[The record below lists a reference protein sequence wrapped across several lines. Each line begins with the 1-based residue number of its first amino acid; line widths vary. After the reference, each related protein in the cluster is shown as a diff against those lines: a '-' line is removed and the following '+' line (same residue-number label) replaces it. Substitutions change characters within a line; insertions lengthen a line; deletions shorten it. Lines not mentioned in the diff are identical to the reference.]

1 MLNYHN
7 LVYNIIITEKGGLFN
22 LKKLGIIL
30 TASALSIG
38 VFSSAASA
46 TNTVEGQPTKVVA
59 QVAATEKVVT
69 KEELLKKFRSAFP
82 GIFDFV
88 NASDFHMSSYNYPED
103 EATRYHLFFNKLQ
116 NGKDI
121 NGSIGFYGEDSEIE
135 SFSYEPIS
143 TPDALFPAKVSKEE
157 AKKVATDFVKKFLKD
172 GNYKLDE
179 DNDDYN
185 YFSKQILTR
194 PISYSFSFNRMND
207 DVAIADQSVNLTVLG
222 NGEIVS
228 FYGSQKTKSPTFE
241 EVKKVKDQKEA
252 LEKIKGNLTAR
263 LQYQVN
269 TNYETGKNDV
279 KLVYVPDVLSM
290 NAVTGEWFNGK
301 EFLAEQPTKKE
312 YVKVTKTALPTKENG
327 ITKEEAKKAAEKLLQ
342 VKSNK
347 IKLSIQSVEEVK
359 NSYGQEIFSI
369 HYMYNYGNSGSGATL
384 EFDKKTGELLQYHN
398 TQNSLL
404 FEIDDTKEDVAIS
417 EKEAIAQAVKYLKEM
432 VPSYLHEYAMPLEE
446 GYTNETTENYYLTF
460 PRIVNGVMVSGDQ
473 ISVNIHKDGSLDSLN
488 VIRPQIDKWPALDKI
503 ISVKEAEDILS
514 KTLSLKMSYMKENQ
528 KKENK
533 HYNLIYSPF
542 FNENAF
548 NVLEANS
555 GKWINQYN
563 MEVTPEVSHPTAAE
577 ELNYLIKAKVLTV
590 NDPKTF
596 NGDAAVSRGEA
607 IKIMMNSLTYIYET
621 SNYIESDSMKQS
633 FTNVDPKHV
642 SYQAIE
648 RAVEAGILKT
658 DQKIFDINSP
668 VTKEELA
675 VWYIRALGLEQA
687 AKQNNI
693 FKNEFTDSKK
703 VKVENTGYVVLA
715 HSLGLMKAE
724 KNQFNPTKEVTYADL
739 AVSSIRLAYEIANKG
754 RDFRYYY

>member
-1 MLNYHN
+1 M
-7 LVYNIIITEKGGLFN
+7 
-22 LKKLGIIL
+22 KKLGIIL

-46 TNTVEGQPTKVVA
+46 ASTVEGQPAKVVA
-59 QVAATEKVVT
+59 QMDATEKVVT
-69 KEELLKKFRSAFP
+69 KEDLLKKFHSAFP

-88 NASDFHMSSYNYPED
+88 NASNFHMSSHNYPED
-103 EATRYHLFFNKLQ
+103 EMTRYHLYFSKLQ

-121 NGSIGFYGEDSEIE
+121 SGSIGFYGENYEIE
-135 SFSYEPIS
+135 SFNYEPVS
-143 TPDALFPAKVSKEE
+143 TPDALFPAKFSKEE
-157 AKKVATDFVKKFLKD
+157 AKKVAADFVKKYLKV

-179 DNDDYN
+179 DFNDHYN
-185 YFSKQILTR
+185 YYSKQILTR
-194 PISYSFSFNRMND
+194 PISYSFSFNRMKD
-207 DVAIADQSVNLTVLG
+207 DVAIADQSVNVTVLG

-228 FYGSQKTKSPTFE
+228 FYGSQITKSPTFE
-241 EVKKVKDQKEA
+241 DVKKVKDQKEA
-252 LEKIKGNLTAR
+252 LEKIKGNLTAK

-269 TNYETGKNDV
+269 TNYETGENDV

-290 NAVTGEWFNGK
+290 NAITGEWFTGK

-312 YVKVTKTALPTKENG
+312 YVKVTETALPSKQNG

-347 IKLSIQSVEEVK
+347 IKLSIQSVEEVT
-359 NSYGQEIFSI
+359 NSYGQEIFSV
-369 HYMYNYGNSGSGATL
+369 HYMYNYGNSGSGSTL

-398 TQNSLL
+398 TQNDLL
-404 FEIDDTKEDVAIS
+404 VEMDETKEEVTIS
-417 EKEAIAQAVKYLKEM
+417 KEEAIAQAVKYLKEL
-432 VPSYLHEYAMPLEE
+432 VPSYIHEYAMPLEE
-446 GYTNETTENYYLTF
+446 GYHDETMGNYYITF
-460 PRIVNGVMVSGDQ
+460 PRIVNGVMVMGDQ

-488 VIRPQIDKWPALDKI
+488 VVRPQIDKWPAVEEV
-503 ISVKEAEDILS
+503 ISSKKAEDILS
-514 KTLSLKMSYMKENQ
+514 KALSIKMSYMKENQ

-542 FNENAF
+542 FNKTAF

-590 NDPKTF
+590 DPKTF

-621 SNYIESDSMKQS
+621 SNYRESDSMKQS
-633 FTNVDPKHV
+633 YTNVGPKHA

-658 DQKIFDINSP
+658 EQKTFDVNSP
-668 VTKEELA
+668 ITKEELA

-693 FKNEFTDSKK
+693 FKNDFTDGEKM
-703 VKVENTGYVVLA
+703 KVENTGYVVLA
-715 HSLGLMKAE
+715 HSLGLVKAE
-724 KNQFNPTKEVTYADL
+724 KNQFNPTKEITYADL
-739 AVSSIRLAYEIANKG
+739 AVSSIRLAYEISNKG
-754 RDFRYYY
+754 RDFRYDY